1 MIISKCVL
9 VDTYFFHF
17 FIHLSDMSSK
27 RYKKEVQQIGE
38 NVRRL
43 RKERDLSQFALE
55 ALTDIDRADISR
67 IENGQVDFHLSTIIK
82 LAEGLEVS
90 TKELFE
96 F

>member
-1 MIISKCVL
+1 MI
-9 VDTYFFHF
+9 
-17 FIHLSDMSSK
+17 SK
-27 RYKKEVQQIGE
+27 RYKKEIQQLGE
-38 NVRRL
+38 NIRRL
-43 RKERDLSQFALE
+43 RKEKGISQLTLE

-67 IENGQVDFHLSTIIK
+67 IENGQIDIHLSRIIK

>member
-1 MIISKCVL
+1 
-9 VDTYFFHF
+9 
-17 FIHLSDMSSK
+17 MSSK
-27 RYKKEVQQIGE
+27 RYKKEIQQLGE
-38 NVRRL
+38 NIRRL
-43 RKERDLSQFALE
+43 RKEKGISQLTLE

-67 IENGQVDFHLSTIIK
+67 IENGQIDIHLSRIIK

>member
-1 MIISKCVL
+1 
-9 VDTYFFHF
+9 
-17 FIHLSDMSSK
+17 MSSK

-43 RKERDLSQFALE
+43 RKERELSQFALE

-67 IENGQVDFHLSTIIK
+67 IENGQVDVHLSTLIK
-82 LAEGLEVS
+82 LAEGLEVN

>member
-1 MIISKCVL
+1 MCPHGHI
-9 VDTYFFHF
+9 FFSLF
-17 FIHLSDMSSK
+17 FPPFYMSSK

-43 RKERDLSQFALE
+43 RKEKELSQFALE

-67 IENGQVDFHLSTIIK
+67 IENGQVDVHLSTIIK

>member
-1 MIISKCVL
+1 VL
-9 VDTYFFHF
+9 NHTHFLDFFFH
-17 FIHLSDMSSK
+17 LTEMSFK
-27 RYKKEVQQIGE
+27 RYKKEVQQLGE
-38 NVRRL
+38 NIRRL
-43 RKERDLSQFALE
+43 RKEKGISQFALE

-67 IENGQVDFHLSTIIK
+67 IENGQIDIHLSRIIK